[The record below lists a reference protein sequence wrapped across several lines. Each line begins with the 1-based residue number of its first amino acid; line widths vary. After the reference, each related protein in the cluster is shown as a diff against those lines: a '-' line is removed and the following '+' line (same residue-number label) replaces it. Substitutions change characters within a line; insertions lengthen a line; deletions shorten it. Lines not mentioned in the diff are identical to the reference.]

1 MALNLDSGR
10 DLYIANNEVVNAS
23 RSFIIVGRGV
33 NAIVIKNNLR
43 YNTSDFNRYAVR
55 NFSSDTGILLYSYG
69 NAKLNIL
76 NNIVHDLPSN
86 LHYTTIMVDNGT
98 GNVTIKGNL
107 FYNIGNEAIYCWK
120 SGSTPKSN
128 SGNALESNIIL
139 STVNYGGYNKKAAD
153 NAFYKDNI
161 FIKSP
166 RYKVLQN
173 SDATDKGGNIWI
185 ESYRI
190 NNEKVFL
197 PKEPYQKVMN
207 DRNMDAWVKKYVGEL
222 K

>member
-1 MALNLDSGR
+1 MALNLDSGK
-10 DLYIANNEVVNAS
+10 DLYIANNEVVNTS
-23 RSFIIVGRGV
+23 RSFIIIGRGV

-43 YNTSDFNRYAVR
+43 YNTPDFNRYAVR
-55 NFSSDTGILLYSYG
+55 NCSSDTSTLLYSYG
-69 NAKLNIL
+69 NVK
-76 NNIVHDLPSN
+76 
-86 LHYTTIMVDNGT
+86 
-98 GNVTIKGNL
+98 
-107 FYNIGNEAIYCWK
+107 
-120 SGSTPKSN
+120 
-128 SGNALESNIIL
+128 ALESNIIL
-139 STVNYGGYNKKAAD
+139 GTVNYGGYNKKAAD

-197 PKEPYQKVMN
+197 PKEVYRKVLN
-207 DRNMDAWVKKYVGEL
+207 DRNMDTWVKKYVGEL